1 VKQAGGQQ
9 WWGDQCGRVPLL
21 SPAEEI
27 ELGGLIQRWVTHPE
41 PCPPG
46 IRRAGQRARDRFI
59 RANLRLAAG
68 FVSNRCHR
76 LAKQHSQEDL
86 IQAANEGL
94 IKAVERF
101 DPTKG
106 YRFSTYAYWWLRQA
120 VNRYVDLHG
129 RAIQIPGSHSQ
140 HLYRLEGIRRR
151 LTLELN
157 RDPTREELAAE
168 LDVSLGVLDAVL
180 ANGRAIASLDEQV
193 GDDDLTLGE
202 TVAWHDQTPEEQE
215 EQQERWKQA
224 EQLRQLIGQLG
235 KQDQRLLSLAWGLD
249 GEELKP
255 AEIGRREG
263 MTVRAVS
270 VRLGELQQALRT
282 ASVQLV
288 LLAVPR
294 VMIPPRP
301 RRKRRRRVADWVQMV
316 LGVVA

>member
-1 VKQAGGQQ
+1 MTQHQQ

-27 ELGGLIQRWVTHPE
+27 ELGTLIQRWLTHPD

-46 IRRAGQRARDRFI
+46 IRRSGMRARDRFI
-59 RANLRLAAG
+59 RANLRLATG

-94 IKAVERF
+94 IRAVERF
-101 DPTKG
+101 DPARG

-120 VNRYVDLHG
+120 VNRYVDVYG
-129 RAIQIPGSHSQ
+129 RCVAIPGSHSQ
-140 HLYRLEGIRRR
+140 HLARLGPVTRR
-151 LTLELN
+151 LQRELN
-157 RDPTREELAAE
+157 RDPTRAELATE
-168 LDVSLGVLDAVL
+168 LGVSLPVLDAVL
-180 ANGRAIASLDEQV
+180 ANGRAVASLDEES
-193 GDDDLTLGE
+193 GEDDLTLGD
-202 TVAWHDQTPEEQE
+202 TVAHWDQSPEEQE

-224 EQLRQLIGQLG
+224 EQLRELIGRLH

-249 GEELKP
+249 GEELRP
-255 AEIGRREG
+255 AEIGKREG
-263 MTVRAVS
+263 LSARAVS
-270 VRLGELQQALRT
+270 VRLQQLQDALRS

-294 VMIPPRP
+294 VVVPLRP
-301 RRKRRRRVADWVQMV
+301 RRKRRRRGVQGWEQLWLSVA
-316 LGVVA
+316 

>member
-1 VKQAGGQQ
+1 MTQQQ

-21 SPAEEI
+21 TPAEEI
-27 ELGGLIQRWVTHPE
+27 ELGSMIQRWLTHPE

-46 IRRAGQRARDRFI
+46 IRRSGQRARDRFV

-76 LAKQHSQEDL
+76 LAKQHSQDDL
-86 IQAANEGL
+86 VQAANEGL
-94 IKAVERF
+94 IRAVERF
-101 DPTKG
+101 DPAKG

-129 RAIQIPGSHSQ
+129 RTIAIPGSHSQ
-140 HLYRLEGIRRR
+140 HLYKLQGIRRR

-168 LDVSLGVLDAVL
+168 LGVSLAVLDQVHT
-180 ANGRAIASLDEQV
+180 NGQQLASLDEPC
-193 GDDDLTLGE
+193 GDDDLTLADS
-202 TVAWHDQTPEEQE
+202 VAHYDLSPEEQE

-224 EQLRQLIGQLG
+224 EQLRELIKRLQ
-235 KQDQRLLSLAWGLD
+235 KQDQRLLSLAFGLD

-255 AEIGRREG
+255 AEIGKREG
-263 MTVRAVS
+263 LSARAVS
-270 VRLGELQQALRT
+270 GRLNELQQVLRT
-282 ASVQLV
+282 ASVQLI

-294 VMIPPRP
+294 SPVAVQPR
-301 RRKRRRRVADWVQMV
+301 KQRRRRRSFDVVQ
-316 LGVVA
+316 LRFSLAA